1 MANDIPID
9 VVLRAQDEMSA
20 VLDKAA
26 KESLELADSFK
37 TAEDAAKKA
46 TGITWDETTKR
57 WRDANRGFISSAKA
71 LEQGFTE
78 ADKAVFKYEKQIKA
92 AAKATDSMGKSM
104 AEGGA
109 ASSGFGVKMVALG
122 NIAGD
127 LAMKAFSAVASTVGD
142 VAKAMIDGNA
152 EFERYETQFGVLLG
166 SSDAAKKRLQELA
179 EFGAKTPFELPEVVR
194 ADKVLQGFGL
204 HSEEAAKKFGLSGEQ
219 IRTLAGDLAAGT
231 GTSFEDMAGYLGRF
245 ASGSTGEVISRFQE
259 LGITTRDEL
268 AKLGLQFSKSGELT
282 TPTAEAFTVL
292 AKVAQDKFGGMMDA
306 QSKTFEGMMSNLE
319 DWKGNTLRT
328 IGEPI
333 FEVLRDK
340 LGVLLQYLSSPEVQA
355 FITDFAKNLADTLRT
370 VVAWVE
376 ANWPTIQAIITGVFN
391 GIKFVIDEVLRPV
404 IDFVVGLFDDLVAN
418 TTDDFGNIW
427 DSISTVIDGIVDII
441 DEGLGYVKAFWDDNG
456 AEITKFV
463 QDAWWTISDI
473 INGVVAVIVKLIE
486 IAMPAIKKTISQ
498 AMVAARV
505 IFETVWAAIKI
516 VVGGALTLIAGVV
529 DAALALLNGDIDG
542 ALKIIKQTFF
552 DIWKTIYETVEDWI
566 DDVKGIIDEKLK
578 ESGTSIDGI
587 IKTIRDAFITWATNI
602 RDDMKTWWGNVKQAI
617 VDAVDTFWN
626 GVEFTV
632 NSIRNRFIA
641 WVTGIRDDMII
652 WWGNVK
658 TAITDA
664 VGLYWA
670 AIEYYT
676 NYIKAQLEAWVYTIK
691 SKMTEWWG
699 DVKKAIVDAVD
710 AIYSPLETAWNNIV
724 ELTTRIIGSIS
735 GSVKTIWD
743 GVIGGIKSGLN
754 GIIDFYNTNVV
765 PIIGTAPIQRIG
777 EARAGRSALGTDGGA
792 ASATTN
798 INLTANYGYQS
809 ERSLRDD
816 VQTLQMLY
824 GGA

>member
-78 ADKAVFKYEKQIKA
+78 ADKASFKYERQIKE

-104 AEGGA
+104 AEGGT
-109 ASSGFGVKMVALG
+109 ASSGFGTKMIALG
-122 NIAGD
+122 NIAAD

-142 VAKAMIDGNA
+142 VVKAMVDGNA
-152 EFERYETQFGVLLG
+152 EFERYETQFGVLIGG
-166 SSDAAKKRLQELA
+166 SENAKKRLQELA

-204 HSEEAAKKFGLSGEQ
+204 HSEEAAKKFGFSGTQ
-219 IRTLAGDLAAGT
+219 IRTIAGDLAAGT
-231 GTSFEDMAGYLGRF
+231 GQNFEDMSRYLGMF
-245 ASGSTGEVISRFQE
+245 ASGATGEAISRFQE
-259 LGITTRDEL
+259 LGITTREEL
-268 AKLGLQFSKSGELT
+268 GKLGLEFSKSGELT

-292 AKVAQDKFGGMMDA
+292 LNVAQKKFGGMMDA

-376 ANWPTIQAIITGVFN
+376 ANWPTIQAIITDVFN
-391 GIKFVIDEVLRPV
+391 GIKFVIDEVIKPV
-404 IDFVVGLFDDLVAN
+404 VDFVIMLFDDLFVN
-418 TTDDFGNIW
+418 TEEDFNGMW
-427 DSISTVIDGIVDII
+427 DSISNVMDGIAEVIDTVLSEI
-441 DEGLGYVKAFWDDNG
+441 KKFWDDNG
-456 AEITKFV
+456 EEITRFV
-463 QDAWWTISDI
+463 RLAWNTISDI
-473 INGVVAVIVKLIE
+473 INRVVQIIVKVIE
-486 IAMPAIKKTISQ
+486 IAMPAIKKTISD
-498 AMVAARV
+498 AMIAARI
-505 IFETVWAAIKI
+505 IFETVWDAIKL
-516 VVGGALTLIAGVV
+516 VVGTALILIQGIV
-529 DAALALLNGDIDG
+529 DATLAVLNGNIDV
-542 ALKIIKQTFF
+542 ALNILKEMFLTAWSF
-552 DIWKTIYETVEDWI
+552 IYYTVKGWI
-566 DDVKGIIDEKLK
+566 EDVKDIIDEKLK
-578 ESGTSIDGI
+578 ESGTSIDAI
-587 IKTIRDAFITWATNI
+587 I
-602 RDDMKTWWGNVKQAI
+602 
-617 VDAVDTFWN
+617 
-626 GVEFTV
+626 
-632 NSIRNRFIA
+632 NSIRNRFVA

-652 WWGNVK
+652 WWNRVK
-658 TAITDA
+658 ASVIGAIETFWD
-664 VGLYWA
+664 

-676 NYIKAQLEAWVYTIK
+676 TYIRRQFEAWVYGIQM
-691 SKMTEWWG
+691 KMTELWG
-699 DVKKAIVDAVD
+699 NVKKAITDAVD
-710 AIYSPLETAWNNIV
+710 AIYSPIETAWNSVKSMTERIV
-724 ELTTRIIGSIS
+724 GSI
-735 GSVKTIWD
+735 GDSVKGIWD
-743 GVIGGIKSGLN
+743 GVIGSIKNGLN
-754 GIIDFYNTNVV
+754 AIISFYNDNV
-765 PIIGTAPIQRIG
+765 APIVGTPRISPL
-777 EARAGRSALGTDGGA
+777 ARSGMSAFGGDTGA
-792 ASATTN
+792 AIQTTN